1 MSSSISRNFILS
13 VAWAKALE
21 SSLPSCTSSAIA
33 ISHHAPHFLPF
44 LEHLFWENCLTTL
57 SCPFVSPSELSCL
70 RDFFP
75 SNNYVYLLSPPLV
88 FLAHEGRIHAFR
100 LTVVPSAQS
109 RGFDSCKQCLMNM
122 TLHISCVLLPA
133 FAWHIFLKVECARS
147 LSLSLSLC
155 IQTLIEIANRY
166 AKKID

>member
-75 SNNYVYLLSPPLV
+75 SNNYVYLLSPPLDNKLHDDRDFV
-88 FLAHEGRIHAFR
+88 WFVLYCILIGYCVWHKIVPCQIKHLALWLNQKICINHLAEH
-100 LTVVPSAQS
+100 L
-109 RGFDSCKQCLMNM
+109 
-122 TLHISCVLLPA
+122 CVIN
-133 FAWHIFLKVECARS
+133 FES
-147 LSLSLSLC
+147 
-155 IQTLIEIANRY
+155 
-166 AKKID
+166 